1 MQSDSVVNKTTTG
14 LTFLSGGSALN
25 PLAAKLAC
33 AGLHATHIISA
44 FDNGGSSRWLRNAFS
59 CIAIGD
65 IRNRL
70 CAMSGYGH
78 VSASTRILELFK
90 KRLPDNKPQPVIRDM
105 VWSLAEGTS
114 DLLIGI
120 PTEISADITN
130 ALSVLKDKV
139 PANFDWRH
147 GSIGNFLLVGRFL
160 LSKDWTETLEWA
172 NNILDTVGSVIPV
185 STTNAHL
192 GAELVNGRYVLGQDK
207 LTDQQHPIESPIKL
221 MRLHPNDRTAA
232 GLVRA
237 IPYPP
242 ALHAINNA
250 SAIVYSWGS
259 FYTSVLPAFLVEGIS
274 DAVMSSDVPRIL
286 LLNPFR
292 DVELLG
298 MSSTDVVLKLNIYSH
313 ATQGRSPGKAVT
325 HLIALRP
332 SIISKTTFYNESSLS
347 ELERKGV
354 EVHTVDC
361 DGLPQTKQI
370 DIIIKLLLKCAGFN
384 LNDKTGD
391 VG

>member
-1 MQSDSVVNKTTTG
+1 MNKTATG

-25 PLAAKLAC
+25 PLAAKMAD

-44 FDNGGSSRWLRNAFS
+44 FDNGGSSRWLRNAFN

-70 CAMSGYGH
+70 CAMSGYGQLP
-78 VSASTRILELFK
+78 VSPSILELFR
-90 KRLPDNKPQPVIRDM
+90 KRLPDNKPQPVIRDI
-105 VWSLAEGTS
+105 VCALANGTS
-114 DLLIGI
+114 DLLTVI
-120 PTEISADITN
+120 PTEIRSDITN
-130 ALSVLKDKV
+130 AFSVLYKNV
-139 PANFDWRH
+139 PQNFDWRH

-160 LSKDWTETLEWA
+160 LSKDWTSTLEWA
-172 NNILDTVGSVIPV
+172 HNILGTVGRVIPV

-221 MRLHPNDRTAA
+221 MRLHPNDRAYA
-232 GLVRA
+232 GSVRA
-237 IPYPP
+237 VPYPP

-259 FYTSVLPAFLVEGIS
+259 FYTSILPAFLVKGIS
-274 DAVMSSDVPRIL
+274 EVVMSSDVPRIL

-292 DVELLG
+292 DAELLG
-298 MSSTDVVLKLNIYSH
+298 MSSTDVVLKLNTYSH
-313 ATQGRSPGKAVT
+313 VAHGLSAGKAVT

-347 ELERKGV
+347 EMERNGV

-384 LNDKTGD
+384 LDD
-391 VG
+391 